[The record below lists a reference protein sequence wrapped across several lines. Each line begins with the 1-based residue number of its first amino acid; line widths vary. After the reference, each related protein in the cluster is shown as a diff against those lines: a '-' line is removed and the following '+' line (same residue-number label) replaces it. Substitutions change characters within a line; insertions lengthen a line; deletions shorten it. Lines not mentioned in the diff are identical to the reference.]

1 MAANP
6 IDIRV
11 AISQVQSALVQTID
25 LAYRYRYPAVADLS
39 ALARSYLG
47 DPEGSEAVVLPDRAL
62 VYVTSE
68 GNVYRW
74 RSAALDAPIAP
85 YVVAPASFP
94 ALSAGNGRWFRESS
108 SVTLGPAYFR
118 PLHRVATG
126 YALHVE
132 IYQGEGDD
140 EMLERIYAQR
150 PSFLVEWIE
159 DDLQVK
165 SYMHGA
171 IYEYDLRFVVHCLSQ
186 NFRPDA
192 SALLGS
198 DVAELGEDGQPVRPD
213 PGLYRMIGDLRYLL
227 GGCQLGLAPGVKF
240 VDVTGSARIVEKDL
254 AQRVFRA
261 TLDVVVKGSV
271 HVVDEDL
278 FPDPQVWIQRQDAGT
293 PQGQPFDAGN
303 HLAQGYRLTPSPGL
317 VQAPT
322 QGVAYILGQLVT
334 STPGAHS
341 FPPNMDTYRDL
352 SPDGTLAYYA
362 VDHDAEPPPQRPGTL
377 RLGLTRTDASNVV
390 ADALLCSYAVD
401 SAADPGDPFRA
412 A

>member
-1 MAANP
+1 MAPNP
-6 IDIRV
+6 IDIRT
-11 AISQVQSALVQTID
+11 AISQCQGALVQVID
-25 LAYRYRYPAVADLS
+25 LAYRYRYPAVADLA
-39 ALARSYLG
+39 ALASSYLG
-47 DPEGSEAVVLPDRAL
+47 DPEGQEAVVLPDRAL
-62 VYVTSE
+62 VFVTSE
-68 GNVYRW
+68 GVVYRW
-74 RSAALDAPIAP
+74 RSASTVTPIAP
-85 YVVAPASFP
+85 EVIAPAVFP
-94 ALSAGNGRWFRESS
+94 ALSAGNGRWLRESS
-108 SVTLGPAYFR
+108 SVTLGPAFYR
-118 PLHRVATG
+118 PLHRVQSG

-140 EMLERIYAQR
+140 EMLDRIYAQR
-150 PSFLVEWIE
+150 PSFLIEWIE

-165 SYMHGA
+165 SYIHGA

-198 DVAELGEDGQPVRPD
+198 DVAELGEDGQPARPD

-261 TLDVVVKGSV
+261 ELDVVVKGSV

-278 FPDPQVWIQRQDAGT
+278 FADPQVWVQRQDAGT
-293 PQGQPFDAGN
+293 PQGQSFDASN
-303 HLAQGYRLTPSPGL
+303 HLAQGYRLAAAPGL

-322 QGVAYILGQLVT
+322 QGVAYIQGVLVT

-341 FPPNMDTYRDL
+341 FLPSADTYRDL
-352 SPDGTLAYYA
+352 SPDGTLNYYA

-377 RLGLTRTDASNVV
+377 RIGLTRTDASNVV